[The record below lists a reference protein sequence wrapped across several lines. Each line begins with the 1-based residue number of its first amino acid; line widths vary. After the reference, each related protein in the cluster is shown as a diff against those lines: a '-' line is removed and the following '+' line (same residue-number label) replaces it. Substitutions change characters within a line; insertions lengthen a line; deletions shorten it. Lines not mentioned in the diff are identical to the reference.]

1 MKFQNEYLKVITLKS
16 SADAEVLATPHY
28 SASAFLSNLIFVT
41 EIQKST
47 KVYFPDCYETRL
59 FNQTLAIR
67 NRAPIDTR
75 VRKIPFELEGPRAAG
90 FFVFLKHIKKS
101 R

>member
-1 MKFQNEYLKVITLKS
+1 MKFQNEFLKVITLKS

-75 VRKIPFELEGPRAAG
+75 VRNRGRYEKYRLNLKVRELRA
-90 FFVFLKHIKKS
+90 FLFS
-101 R
+101 

>member
-1 MKFQNEYLKVITLKS
+1 MKFQNEYLKVITLKA

-67 NRAPIDTR
+67 SR
-75 VRKIPFELEGPRAAG
+75 VQIGPCMRDCGEIRKIPFEFESP
-90 FFVFLKHIKKS
+90 
-101 R
+101 

>member
-41 EIQKST
+41 EIQEST

-59 FNQTLAIR
+59 FKQTLAIR
-67 NRAPIDTR
+67 SRAPIDTR
-75 VRKIPFELEGPRAAG
+75 VRNRGEIRKIPFEFEGP
-90 FFVFLKHIKKS
+90 
-101 R
+101 

>member
-41 EIQKST
+41 EIQEST
-47 KVYFPDCYETRL
+47 KV
-59 FNQTLAIR
+59 
-67 NRAPIDTR
+67 
-75 VRKIPFELEGPRAAG
+75 
-90 FFVFLKHIKKS
+90 
-101 R
+101 